1 MTGSPHRREI
11 LAGGLVGAGLLFAG
25 PALAGT
31 TPETQPALP
40 EADEPD
46 AAIATARGVFEHVTV
61 PVTINGQGPFRFMV
75 DTGANV
81 SCLSQ
86 TLAEQLALPQGRTV
100 HVQTIVGR
108 RERRTVHV
116 DRLEVGPRVRKRVN
130 APVLPM
136 LDFGVDGILGVDWLK
151 GQRLEMAFAHGR
163 LQITKSRSEA
173 SRENR
178 VVVPARRK
186 SGQLTIV
193 DADVSG
199 STISAM
205 IDSGSQF
212 SLGNRALRRL
222 VNRLDP
228 AASSRATPVGMVS
241 VVGEAFNG
249 DQLYVP
255 FIRLGGLTL
264 GNVPVVFAEMPVFK
278 LWELHD
284 TPAMLLG
291 VDLLAQF
298 ETVAMDFGRS
308 AVRFDIGSA

>member
-1 MTGSPHRREI
+1 MTGSPNRRELI
-11 LAGGLVGAGLLFAG
+11 AGSLAGVGLLAAA
-25 PALAGT
+25 PALA
-31 TPETQPALP
+31 QALP
-40 EADEPD
+40 EPDEPD
-46 AAIATARGVFEHVTV
+46 AAIDTARGVFEHVTV
-61 PVTINGQGPFRFMV
+61 PVRLNGQGPFRFMV
-75 DTGANV
+75 DTGANI

-86 TLAEQLALPQGRTV
+86 DLADRVGLPAGRNVT
-100 HVQTIVGR
+100 VQTIVGR
-108 RERRTVHV
+108 RERRTVQV
-116 DRLEVGPRVRKRVN
+116 DRLEVGPRVRRRVN
-130 APVLPM
+130 TPGLPM
-136 LDFGVDGILGVDWLK
+136 LDFGVDGILGIDWLK
-151 GQRLEMAFAHGR
+151 GQRLEMAFKNGR

-173 SRENR
+173 SVEGK
-178 VVVPARRK
+178 VVVPARRR

-199 STISAM
+199 ATISAM

-222 VNRLDP
+222 VNELDP
-228 AASSRATPVGMVS
+228 TAFGRSTPVSMVS
-241 VVGEAFNG
+241 IVGEAFAG
-249 DQLYVP
+249 DQLFVP

-284 TPAMLLG
+284 KPAMLLG

-308 AVRFDIGSA
+308 AVRFDIGQA